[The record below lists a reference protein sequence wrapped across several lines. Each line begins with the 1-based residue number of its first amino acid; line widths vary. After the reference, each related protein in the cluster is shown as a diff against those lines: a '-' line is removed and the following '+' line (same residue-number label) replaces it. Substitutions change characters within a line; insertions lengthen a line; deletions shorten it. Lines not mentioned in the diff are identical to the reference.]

1 MAGPCPRL
9 NSDRGTLIINKSQE
23 SYSQWIPLGINLLGA
38 APTPSRAPPNS
49 QGLKEGR
56 GQHRE
61 MGVPWRPPCL
71 GTPCTPQGGAA
82 DEGGRQR
89 QEGDLPPRPQLHP
102 TADQTGDRTTPPVP
116 QLCPSQHHDG
126 GPELPRCP
134 WSPLCPPAVQGFK
147 EGSDGQHRGSPL
159 CPGGYRMMQGGR
171 LLVIFSRGSP
181 FRALRMASI
190 SWGDTAGEG
199 SQAGLGSTW
208 THRGHSHGKKLPLS
222 PLSLHPSRTCSGSW
236 QGGRT
241 GNSSRG

>member
-49 QGLKEGR
+49 QGLREGR

-89 QEGDLPPRPQLHP
+89 QEGDPPPGHSYTPQQVRQGTERPPQCHQCHSSALPS
-102 TADQTGDRTTPPVP
+102 TTMGVLNSPGVPGPPCAP
-116 QLCPSQHHDG
+116 QLCRDLRKAAMASTG
-126 GPELPRCP
+126 GPRC
-134 WSPLCPPAVQGFK
+134 AQG
-147 EGSDGQHRGSPL
+147 
-159 CPGGYRMMQGGR
+159 
-171 LLVIFSRGSP
+171 
-181 FRALRMASI
+181 A
-190 SWGDTAGEG
+190 
-199 SQAGLGSTW
+199 
-208 THRGHSHGKKLPLS
+208 
-222 PLSLHPSRTCSGSW
+222 
-236 QGGRT
+236 T
-241 GNSSRG
+241 G